1 MTKISQYPEIT
12 TPDIDDLLIGTDV
25 ENSNAT
31 KNFTVQSIIDLA
43 TGVISTSEN
52 ETMYSTNPAAGIPDA
67 GSSNS
72 IFLGY
77 QSGNGATNAEY
88 SNFIGNEA
96 GRQATNATYSNF
108 FGNGAGWSAADSRD
122 SNFLGA
128 GAGYE
133 AEDAYNSNFIGLR
146 AGRSATGASNSNFL
160 GWNAGYQAIGA
171 NNSNFFGDNAGK
183 DSTGNNVNAFG
194 TNAGEGNTL
203 SGKTI
208 FSNSSLPSYV
218 NRAAAVAAITVLL
231 GASAGDT
238 YLYYNETTFGIE
250 AVRL

>member
-43 TGVISTSEN
+43 TGVITTSEN
-52 ETMYSTNPAAGIPDA
+52 GTMYSTNPVAGVPDA

-108 FGNGAGWSAADSRD
+108 FGNGAGWSAADSHD

-146 AGRSATGASNSNFL
+146 AGRSATGA
-160 GWNAGYQAIGA
+160 
-171 NNSNFFGDNAGK
+171 NNSNFFGFNAGYG
-183 DSTGNNVNAFG
+183 STGNNVNAFG
-194 TNAGEGNTL
+194 NSAGYGNTL

-218 NRAAAVAAITVLL
+218 DRTAAVAAITVLL

>member
-43 TGVISTSEN
+43 TGVITTSEN
-52 ETMYSTNPAAGIPDA
+52 ETMYSTNPAAGVPDA

-108 FGNGAGWSAADSRD
+108 FGNGAGWSAVDSHD

-146 AGRSATGASNSNFL
+146 AGRSATGA
-160 GWNAGYQAIGA
+160 
-171 NNSNFFGDNAGK
+171 NNSNFFGFNAGYG
-183 DSTGNNVNAFG
+183 STGNNVNAFG
-194 TNAGEGNTL
+194 NSAGYGNTL

-218 NRAAAVAAITVLL
+218 DRTAATAAITVLL